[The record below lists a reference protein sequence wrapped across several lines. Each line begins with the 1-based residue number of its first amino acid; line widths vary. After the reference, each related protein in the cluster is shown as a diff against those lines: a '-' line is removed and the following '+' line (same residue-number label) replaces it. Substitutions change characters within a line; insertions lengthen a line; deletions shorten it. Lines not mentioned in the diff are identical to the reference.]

1 MLTQGERSELWDTKT
16 IIIMKKRSIILSI
29 VVGILALACVA
40 AAFFYKTF
48 MAENVRNTD
57 VTVVVPPGATFEQVM
72 DTLRKYEVLDS
83 EKTFRRTADALKY
96 RTMRVGK
103 YDITDCRSNLDLVR
117 LLRRGQH
124 YPVKFTFNNVRTAD
138 QFVEKVGNKFFFEP
152 EELAALLRDRA
163 AMQKYGL
170 TDTTAVC
177 LFIPNTYEIYYD
189 ITAAEFLDRMYDH
202 YQEFWT
208 DTRRA
213 TANEIE
219 LTPVQVATLASIVEE
234 ENMRPSEK
242 AIIAGLYINRLNKGM
257 LLQSDPTVKFALG
270 DFARKRILNAD
281 LQVDSPYNTYKYAGL
296 PPGPIRIPEASTMD
310 SVLHYRH
317 HNYLYMCAKEDFSGY
332 HNFTA
337 SAAVH
342 AQNAARYRAA
352 LNARNIKR

>member
-1 MLTQGERSELWDTKT
+1 MLTQGERSEPWDTKT

-48 MAENVRNTD
+48 MAENVRNKD

-83 EKTFRRTADALKY
+83 EKTFRKTADALKY
-96 RTMRVGK
+96 KTMRVGK
-103 YDITDCRSNLDLVR
+103 YVITDCRSNLDLVR

-152 EELAALLRDRA
+152 EELAKLLRDCA
-163 AMQKYGL
+163 AMEKYGL

-189 ITAAEFLDRMYDH
+189 ITAAEFLDRMYEH

-208 DTRRA
+208 DARRA
-213 TANEIE
+213 TADEIG

-242 AIIAGLYINRLNKGM
+242 AIIAGLYMNRLNKGM

-332 HNFTA
+332 HNFTE

>member
-1 MLTQGERSELWDTKT
+1 
-16 IIIMKKRSIILSI
+16 MKKRRIIVGLLA
-29 VVGILALACVA
+29 GILVLACIVA
-40 AAFFYKTF
+40 ALFFRTF
-48 MAENVRNTD
+48 MSENVQNRN
-57 VTVVVPPGATFEQVM
+57 VTVVVPPEATFEQVM
-72 DTLRKYEVLDS
+72 DTLRKHEVLKS
-83 EKTFRRTADALKY
+83 ETTFRKTAEALKY
-96 RTMRVGK
+96 KTIRVGK
-103 YDITDCRSNLDLVR
+103 YDISECRTNLDLVR

-124 YPVKFTFNNVRTAD
+124 YPVKFTFNNTRTVD
-138 QFVEKVGNKFFFEP
+138 QFVEKVGNRFFFEP
-152 EELAALLRDRA
+152 QELSALLHDKDY
-163 AMQKYGL
+163 MSKFGL
-170 TDTTAVC
+170 SDTTAVC

-189 ITAAEFLDRMYDH
+189 ITAEEFLDRMNGY
-202 YQEFWT
+202 YQQYWNDQRT
-208 DTRRA
+208 A
-213 TANEIE
+213 TASEIG

-257 LLQSDPTVKFALG
+257 LLQSDPTVKFAIG

-281 LQVDSPYNTYKYAGL
+281 LQIDSPYNTYKYKGL

-352 LNARNIKR
+352 LNARNIKK

>member
-1 MLTQGERSELWDTKT
+1 MSKKK
-16 IIIMKKRSIILSI
+16 IISI
-29 VVGILALACVA
+29 VLLCVCALACVA
-40 AAFFYKTF
+40 GVLFYKTF
-48 MAENVRNTD
+48 MAENVRNRE
-57 VTVVVPPGATFEQVM
+57 VTVVVPPAATFEQVM
-72 DTLRKYEVLDS
+72 DTLRKYEVLES
-83 EKTFRRTADALKY
+83 EKTFRRTADVLKY
-96 RTMRVGK
+96 KTMRVGK
-103 YDITDCRSNLDLVR
+103 YDISDCRSNLDLVR

-138 QFVEKVGNKFFFEP
+138 QFVERVGNTFFFEP
-152 EELAALLRDRA
+152 EELSALLHDRN
-163 AMQKYGL
+163 AMQTYGL

-189 ITAAEFLDRMYDH
+189 ITASEFLDRMYAD
-202 YQEFWT
+202 YQKFWN

-213 TANEIE
+213 TADEIG

-281 LQVDSPYNTYKYAGL
+281 LQVESPYNTYKYAGL

-332 HNFTA
+332 HNFTE

>member
-1 MLTQGERSELWDTKT
+1 MSA
-16 IIIMKKRSIILSI
+16 ILLVCI
-29 VVGILALACVA
+29 ACLL
-40 AAFFYKTF
+40 FFRTF
-48 MAENVRNTD
+48 MSENVRNRD
-57 VTVVVPPGATFEQVM
+57 VTVVVPPGADFEQVM
-72 DTLRKYEVLDS
+72 DTLRKHEVLKS
-83 EKTFRRTADALKY
+83 EETFRKTAEALKY
-96 RTMRVGK
+96 KTIRIGK
-103 YDITDCRSNLDLVR
+103 YDISGCRTNLDLVR

-124 YPVKFTFNNVRTAD
+124 YPVKFTFNNTRTVD

-152 EELAALLRDRA
+152 EELAALLHDRNY
-163 AMQKYGL
+163 MQKFGL
-170 TDTTAVC
+170 SDTTSVC

-189 ITAAEFLDRMYDH
+189 ITAEEFLDRMNGY
-202 YQEFWT
+202 YQQFW
-208 DTRRA
+208 
-213 TANEIE
+213 NEQRKAMASEIG

-257 LLQSDPTVKFALG
+257 LLQSDPTVKFAIG

-281 LQVDSPYNTYKYAGL
+281 LQIDSPYNTYKYKGL

-352 LNARNIKR
+352 LNSRNIKR

>member
-1 MLTQGERSELWDTKT
+1 MNKKNIIIT
-16 IIIMKKRSIILSI
+16 IILG
-29 VVGILALACVA
+29 VCVLAGIACLL
-40 AAFFYKTF
+40 FYKTF
-48 MAENVRNTD
+48 FAENVKNRE
-57 VTVVVPPGATFEQVM
+57 VTVVVPPGADFEQVM
-72 DTLRKYEVLDS
+72 DTLRKYEVLKS
-83 EKTFRRTADALKY
+83 EESFRKTAEALKY
-96 RTMRVGK
+96 KTIRIGK
-103 YDITDCRSNLDLVR
+103 YDISGCKTNLDLVR

-124 YPVKFTFNNVRTAD
+124 YPVKFTFNNTRTVD
-138 QFVEKVGNKFFFEP
+138 QFVEKVGHKFFFEP
-152 EELAALLRDRA
+152 EELSMLLKDRNY
-163 AMQKYGL
+163 MQQFGL
-170 TDTTAVC
+170 SDTTAVC

-189 ITAAEFLDRMYDH
+189 ITAEDFLNRMSEY
-202 YQEFWT
+202 YRQFWT
-208 DTRRA
+208 DNRKN
-213 TANEIE
+213 TAEEIG

-242 AIIAGLYINRLNKGM
+242 AIIAGLYMNRLNKGM

-281 LQVDSPYNTYKYAGL
+281 LQVDSPYNTYKYKGL

-337 SAAVH
+337 SADEH
-342 AQNAARYRAA
+342 ARNAARYRAA

>member
-1 MLTQGERSELWDTKT
+1 MNKKNIIIT
-16 IIIMKKRSIILSI
+16 IILG
-29 VVGILALACVA
+29 VCVLVGIACLL
-40 AAFFYKTF
+40 FYKTF
-48 MAENVRNTD
+48 FAENVKNRE
-57 VTVVVPPGATFEQVM
+57 VTVIVPPGADFEQVM
-72 DTLRKYEVLDS
+72 DTLRKYEVLKS
-83 EKTFRRTADALKY
+83 EESFRKTAEALKY
-96 RTMRVGK
+96 KTIRIGK
-103 YDITDCRSNLDLVR
+103 YDISGCKTNLDLVR

-124 YPVKFTFNNVRTAD
+124 YPVKFTFNNTRTVD

-152 EELAALLRDRA
+152 EELSALLKDRDY
-163 AMQKYGL
+163 MQQFGL
-170 TDTTAVC
+170 SDTTAVC

-189 ITAAEFLDRMYDH
+189 ITAEDFLNRMSEY
-202 YQEFWT
+202 YRQFWT
-208 DTRRA
+208 DNRKN
-213 TANEIE
+213 TAEEIG

-242 AIIAGLYINRLNKGM
+242 AIIAGLYMNRLNKGM

-281 LQVDSPYNTYKYAGL
+281 LQVDSPYNTYKYKGL

-337 SAAVH
+337 SADEH
-342 AQNAARYRAA
+342 ARNAARYRAA

>member
-1 MLTQGERSELWDTKT
+1 MKKKS
-16 IIIMKKRSIILSI
+16 IIISIIAGVCVLA
-29 VVGILALACVA
+29 GIA
-40 AAFFYKTF
+40 AALFYKTF
-48 MAENVRNTD
+48 MAENVRNRD
-57 VTVVVPPGATFEQVM
+57 VTVIVPPGATFEQVM
-72 DTLRKYEVLDS
+72 DTLRKHDVLKS
-83 EKTFRRTADALKY
+83 EATFRKTADALKY
-96 RTMRVGK
+96 KTIRIGK
-103 YDITDCRSNLDLVR
+103 YDISGCRTNLDLVR

-138 QFVEKVGNKFFFEP
+138 QLVERVGHKFFFEP
-152 EELAALLRDRA
+152 EELSALLHDRNY
-163 AMQKYGL
+163 MQKFGL
-170 TDTTAVC
+170 SDTTAVC
-177 LFIPNTYEIYYD
+177 LFIPNTYDIYYD
-189 ITAAEFLDRMYDH
+189 ITAEDFLDRMNGY
-202 YQEFWT
+202 YKQFWNEQ
-208 DTRRA
+208 RRA
-213 TANEIE
+213 TASEIG

-270 DFARKRILNAD
+270 DFARQRILNAD

-317 HNYLYMCAKEDFSGY
+317 HDYLYMCAKEDFSGY

>member
-1 MLTQGERSELWDTKT
+1 MIIFMKKKK
-16 IIIMKKRSIILSI
+16 IIIIIILCI
-29 VVGILALACVA
+29 LLLAGIAGGI
-40 AAFFYKTF
+40 FFRTF
-48 MAENVRNTD
+48 FAENVQNRESI
-57 VTVVVPPGATFEQVM
+57 VVVPPGADFEQVM
-72 DTLRKYEVLDS
+72 DTLRKYEVLKS
-83 EKTFRRTADALKY
+83 ENTFRKTSNILKY
-96 RTMRVGK
+96 KTIRIGK
-103 YDITDCRSNLDLVR
+103 YDISNCRTNLDLVR

-124 YPVKFTFNNVRTAD
+124 YPVKFTFNNVRTVD
-138 QFVEKVGNKFFFEP
+138 QLVERVGHKFFFEP
-152 EELAALLRDRA
+152 EELSALLHDGSYL
-163 AMQKYGL
+163 QKFGL
-170 TDTTAVC
+170 SDTTAVC

-189 ITAAEFLDRMYDH
+189 ITAEDFLVRMSGYHEQFWDNQRLKYAE
-202 YQEFWT
+202 
-208 DTRRA
+208 
-213 TANEIE
+213 EIG

-257 LLQSDPTVKFALG
+257 LLQSDPTVKFAIG

-281 LQVDSPYNTYKYAGL
+281 LQVDSPYNTYKYKGL

-337 SAAVH
+337 SAAEH
-342 AQNAARYRAA
+342 ARNAARYRAA

>member
-1 MLTQGERSELWDTKT
+1 MKKKKILL
-16 IIIMKKRSIILSI
+16 IIILCVIL
-29 VVGILALACVA
+29 LACIVGGV
-40 AAFFYKTF
+40 FFRTF
-48 MAENVRNTD
+48 FAENVQNRET
-57 VTVVVPPGATFEQVM
+57 VVVVPPGADFKQVM
-72 DTLRKYEVLDS
+72 DTLRKHEVLKS
-83 EKTFRRTADALKY
+83 EASFKKTAKALKY
-96 RTMRVGK
+96 KTIRIGK
-103 YDITDCRSNLDLVR
+103 YDISGCRTNLDLVR

-124 YPVKFTFNNVRTAD
+124 YPVKFTFNNVRTVD
-138 QFVEKVGNKFFFEP
+138 QLVERVGHKFFFEP
-152 EELAALLRDRA
+152 EELSALLHDRSY
-163 AMQKYGL
+163 MQKYGL
-170 TDTTAVC
+170 SDTTAVC

-189 ITAAEFLDRMYDH
+189 ITAEDFLNRMNDYYGQFWNEKRKQDAE
-202 YQEFWT
+202 T
-208 DTRRA
+208 
-213 TANEIE
+213 IG

-257 LLQSDPTVKFALG
+257 LLQSDPTVKFAIG

-281 LQVDSPYNTYKYAGL
+281 LQIDSPYNTYKYKGL

-337 SAAVH
+337 SAAEH
-342 AQNAARYRAA
+342 ARNAARYRAA

>member
-1 MLTQGERSELWDTKT
+1 MVDHKMKKK
-16 IIIMKKRSIILSI
+16 IIIG
-29 VVGILALACVA
+29 VLAGMLLLACVVA
-40 AAFFYKTF
+40 ALFFRTF
-48 MAENVRNTD
+48 MARNVQNRD

-72 DTLRKYEVLDS
+72 DTLRKHEVLKS
-83 EKTFRRTADALKY
+83 EETFRKTAKALKY
-96 RTMRVGK
+96 KTMRIGK
-103 YDITDCRSNLDLVR
+103 YDISDCRTNLDLVR

-124 YPVKFTFNNVRTAD
+124 YPVKFTFNNVRTVD

-152 EELAALLRDRA
+152 EELSTLLHERGY
-163 AMQKYGL
+163 MQQFGL
-170 TDTTAVC
+170 SDTTAVC
-177 LFIPNTYEIYYD
+177 LFIPNTYELYYD
-189 ITAAEFLDRMYDH
+189 ITAEDFLDRMHGY
-202 YQEFWT
+202 YEQFWT
-208 DTRRA
+208 DKRKA
-213 TANEIE
+213 TASEIG

-242 AIIAGLYINRLNKGM
+242 AIIAGLYMNRIHKDM
-257 LLQSDPTVKFALG
+257 LLQSDPTAKFAIG

-281 LQVDSPYNTYKYAGL
+281 LQVDSPYNTYKYKGL

-337 SAAVH
+337 SADEH
-342 AQNAARYRAA
+342 ARNAARYRAA

>member
-1 MLTQGERSELWDTKT
+1 
-16 IIIMKKRSIILSI
+16 MKKRKIIVGLLA
-29 VVGILALACVA
+29 GILVLACIVA
-40 AAFFYKTF
+40 ALFFRTF
-48 MAENVRNTD
+48 FSENVQNRE
-57 VTVVVPPGATFEQVM
+57 VTVVVPPGADFEQVM
-72 DTLRKYEVLDS
+72 DTLRRHEVLKS
-83 EKTFRRTADALKY
+83 ESTFRKTAEVLKY
-96 RTMRVGK
+96 KTIRIGK
-103 YDITDCRSNLDLVR
+103 YDISGCRTNLDLVR

-124 YPVKFTFNNVRTAD
+124 YPVKFTFNNTRTVD
-138 QFVEKVGNKFFFEP
+138 QFVEKVGNRFFFEP
-152 EELAALLRDRA
+152 QELSALLHDRNY
-163 AMQKYGL
+163 MSKFGL
-170 TDTTAVC
+170 SDTTAVC
-177 LFIPNTYEIYYD
+177 LLIPNTYEIYYD
-189 ITAAEFLDRMYDH
+189 ITAEDFLERMSGYHEQFWNNQRLKEAE
-202 YQEFWT
+202 
-208 DTRRA
+208 
-213 TANEIE
+213 EIG

-257 LLQSDPTVKFALG
+257 LLQSDPTVKFAIG

-281 LQVDSPYNTYKYAGL
+281 LQVDSPYNTYKYKGL

-337 SAAVH
+337 SGAVH

>member
-1 MLTQGERSELWDTKT
+1 MKKKRIL
-16 IIIMKKRSIILSI
+16 IIIILCTI
-29 VVGILALACVA
+29 FFAGIAGGV
-40 AAFFYKTF
+40 FFKTF
-48 MAENVRNTD
+48 FVENVQNRET
-57 VTVVVPPGATFEQVM
+57 VVVVPPGADFEQVM
-72 DTLRKYEVLDS
+72 DTLRKHEVLKS
-83 EKTFRRTADALKY
+83 EASFKKTAKALKY
-96 RTMRVGK
+96 KTIRIGK
-103 YDITDCRSNLDLVR
+103 YDISGCRTNLDLVR

-124 YPVKFTFNNVRTAD
+124 YPVKFTFNNVRTVD
-138 QFVEKVGNKFFFEP
+138 QLVERVGHKFFFEP
-152 EELAALLRDRA
+152 EELSALLHDRSY
-163 AMQKYGL
+163 MKKYGL
-170 TDTTAVC
+170 SDTTAVC

-189 ITAAEFLDRMYDH
+189 ITAEDFLNRMNDYYGQFWNEKRKQDAE
-202 YQEFWT
+202 T
-208 DTRRA
+208 
-213 TANEIE
+213 IG

-257 LLQSDPTVKFALG
+257 LLQSDPTVKFAIG

-281 LQVDSPYNTYKYAGL
+281 LQIDSPYNTYKYKGL

-337 SAAVH
+337 SAAEH
-342 AQNAARYRAA
+342 ARNAARYRAA

>member
-1 MLTQGERSELWDTKT
+1 MNDWGVSHTPRIRPLIRIAHTRYSMNIFMKKKK
-16 IIIMKKRSIILSI
+16 IIIIIILCAI
-29 VVGILALACVA
+29 LLAGIAGGV
-40 AAFFYKTF
+40 FFRTF
-48 MAENVRNTD
+48 FSENVRNRD

-72 DTLRKYEVLDS
+72 DTLRKYEVLKS
-83 EKTFRRTADALKY
+83 ENNIKKTSNVLKY
-96 RTMRVGK
+96 KTIRIGK
-103 YDITDCRSNLDLVR
+103 YDISNCRTNLDLVR

-124 YPVKFTFNNVRTAD
+124 YPVKFTFNNTRKP
-138 QFVEKVGNKFFFEP
+138 Q
-152 EELAALLRDRA
+152 ELSALLHDKDY
-163 AMQKYGL
+163 MSKFGL
-170 TDTTAVC
+170 SDTTAVC

-189 ITAAEFLDRMYDH
+189 ITAEEFLDRMNSY
-202 YQEFWT
+202 YQEFWNEKRKT
-208 DTRRA
+208 
-213 TANEIE
+213 TASEIG

-257 LLQSDPTVKFALG
+257 LLQSDPTVKFAIG

-281 LQVDSPYNTYKYAGL
+281 LQVDSPYNTYKYKGL

-337 SAAVH
+337 SAAEH
-342 AQNAARYRAA
+342 ARNAARYRAA
-352 LNARNIKR
+352 LNARNIKK

>member
-1 MLTQGERSELWDTKT
+1 MNKKK
-16 IIIMKKRSIILSI
+16 IIVCVLA
-29 VVGILALACVA
+29 GILMLAGVVA
-40 AAFFYKTF
+40 ALFYRTF
-48 MAENVRNTD
+48 MSENVQRHD
-57 VTVVVPPGATFEQVM
+57 VTVIVPPEATFEQVM
-72 DTLRKYEVLDS
+72 DTLRKHELLKSEETFRKTAEVL
-83 EKTFRRTADALKY
+83 KY
-96 RTMRVGK
+96 KKIKMGK
-103 YDITDCRSNLDLVR
+103 YDVSDCRTNLDLVR

-124 YPVKFTFNNVRTAD
+124 YSVKFTFNNVRTVD

-152 EELAALLRDRA
+152 SELSALLHDRSYV
-163 AMQKYGL
+163 QKFGL
-170 TDTTAVC
+170 SDTTAVC

-189 ITAAEFLDRMYDH
+189 ITAEDFLDRMNGY
-202 YQEFWT
+202 YQQFWNEQ
-208 DTRRA
+208 RKA
-213 TANEIE
+213 TASEIG

-257 LLQSDPTVKFALG
+257 LLQSDPTVKFAIG

-281 LQVDSPYNTYKYAGL
+281 LQVDSPYNTYKYKGL

-317 HNYLYMCAKEDFSGY
+317 HDYLYMCAKEDFSGY

-352 LNARNIKR
+352 LNARNIKK